1 MLRALLP
8 SVTAIML
15 GCWVVIAAAQPQGP
29 ASLTDH
35 TVLAAAGCDASY
47 PDFCIPP
54 PPPDLNC
61 GSAAIAGRHN
71 FRVLPP
77 DPHHFDT
84 DHDGIGCEAAF
95 TDTPTPTSVA
105 VATATFTATP
115 GGGGLP
121 TATATVGVPVV
132 CSPRPPVRVTVARG
146 AAGQLHATLSAT
158 SNASGGTNTIAALA
172 FGTIRNATVQVVGAG
187 AAQSGH
193 VVPVAAGTQMVA
205 LVVTR
210 TVSGQTVLVPLTVTD
225 ACGDWRTFV
234 GGGPGAF

>member
-1 MLRALLP
+1 MLPL
-8 SVTAIML
+8 VTAIML
-15 GCWVVIAAAQPQGP
+15 GCWIVIAGAQPLGP
-29 ASLTDH
+29 ASLADH
-35 TVLAAAGCDASY
+35 AALAAAGCDASY

-71 FRVLPP
+71 FRVLQP

-84 DHDGIGCEAAF
+84 DRDGIGCESAF
-95 TDTPTPTSVA
+95 TDTPTPISA
-105 VATATFTATP
+105 VPTATFTATP

-132 CSPRPPVRVTVARG
+132 CAPRPPVRVAVARG
-146 AAGQLHATLSAT
+146 AAGQLQATLTAT
-158 SNASGGTNTIAALA
+158 SNPSGGTNTIAALT

-187 AAQSGH
+187 AAQSGQ
-193 VVPVAAGTQMVA
+193 VVSIAAGTQAVS

-210 TVSGQTVLVPLTVTD
+210 VTSGQTAFVPLVVTD
-225 ACGDWRTFV
+225 ACGEWRTFV